1 MKHAKLWIYGDPGT
15 GKSVFAYRL
24 GDELKKIENTKKGA
38 FFITTDGNYEW
49 LEDFGAKPEDS
60 ASVASWK
67 EFKKVV
73 GSPLLDDYGTIV
85 VDLVEDLYKW
95 AQQEFC
101 IANNLEYIGDASMG
115 KGWAIVSDDYT
126 SVLTKLINFNKHII
140 FISHGDKT
148 TVKNNRG
155 IESTYYFPTS
165 KRRAKD
171 CDTLEGRMRF
181 VLRCYNEEEVV
192 DDSGVQRIVTK
203 RYLSVTPKPEEF
215 SIFRGADVDKLP
227 ARIPLEPLDF
237 IRVSNLARIVEN
249 KPATKAETAEEFVKA
264 VVGDAVF
271 KSDKVPAPKA
281 VPIPN
286 APVPAPKSVLIP
298 NANPS
303 DVRTVHAILKPDY
316 VKPEPI
322 NPVLKPG
329 YAKPE
334 PINPVLKPGYVKP
347 EPIPTKEEQIKKA
360 EDVIA
365 ENDNFG
371 LSDEDRKAIEKPSP
385 AKELTPAERIA
396 ALKAKFASVK
406 KN

>member
-286 APVPAPKSVLIP
+286 APVPAPKSVPIPNAPVPAPKSVLIP

-303 DVRTVHAILKPDY
+303 DVRTFHAILKPDY

-322 NPVLKPG
+322 NPVLKPD
-329 YAKPE
+329 
-334 PINPVLKPGYVKP
+334 YVKP

-371 LSDEDRKAIEKPSP
+371 LSDEDRKAIEKPAP
-385 AKELTPAERIA
+385 TKELTPAERIA

>member
-271 KSDKVPAPKA
+271 QSDNVPAPKA

-286 APVPAPKSVLIP
+286 AK
-298 NANPS
+298 PS
-303 DVRTVHAILKPDY
+303 DVHTVHAILKNDY
-316 VKPEPI
+316 VNPEPI
-322 NPVLKPG
+322 NPVLKPD
-329 YAKPE
+329 
-334 PINPVLKPGYVKP
+334 YVKP
-347 EPIPTKEEQIKKA
+347 EPIPTKEERIKKA

-371 LSDEDRKAIEKPSP
+371 LSDEDRKAIEKPAP
-385 AKELTPAERIA
+385 TKELTPAERIA

>member
-165 KRRAKD
+165 KMRAKD

-237 IRVSNLARIVEN
+237 IRVSNLARIAEN
-249 KPATKAETAEEFVKA
+249 KPAPKAETAEEFVKA
-264 VVGDAVF
+264 VVGDAV
-271 KSDKVPAPKA
+271 PKA

-286 APVPAPKSVLIP
+286 APVPAPKAVPIP
-298 NANPS
+298 NAKPS

-322 NPVLKPG
+322 NPVLKPD
-329 YAKPE
+329 
-334 PINPVLKPGYVKP
+334 YVKP